1 MTTPEQFIA
10 RMKSDGRVR
19 PQPLRWNELWDL
31 LPGRKRVGVG
41 WETPLPRIL
50 VAWHHA
56 SDAEK
61 RQRLHPHLRWAEKH
75 DVLDQ
80 AINFLKSL
88 PAPDWHT
95 VS

>member
-1 MTTPEQFIA
+1 
-10 RMKSDGRVR
+10 
-19 PQPLRWNELWDL
+19 
-31 LPGRKRVGVG
+31 
-41 WETPLPRIL
+41 